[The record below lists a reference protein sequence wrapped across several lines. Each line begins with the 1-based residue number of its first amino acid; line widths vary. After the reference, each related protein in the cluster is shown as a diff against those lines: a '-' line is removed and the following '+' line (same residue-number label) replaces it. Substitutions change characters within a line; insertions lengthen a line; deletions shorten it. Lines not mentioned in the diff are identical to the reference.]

1 MHSPPVKYLILIEA
15 AGAMQARLFDAQRRH
30 VADLDSATEE
40 IPGML
45 TGLRPTPGADPEL
58 WGSALKGH
66 SEAECREA
74 QVYTLPV

>member
-45 TGLRPTPGADPEL
+45 AGLRPTPGADPAL
-58 WGSALKGH
+58 WGSALRGH